1 MSLKSLLP
9 AARNRVVGRAE
20 LRPFAALQ
28 RKIDR
33 LFDDFA
39 RGFQAFGFAAA
50 DLAPTM
56 DVAQTDK
63 EIDVTVELPG
73 LEEKDVQIHIADNVL
88 TMHGEKRAD
97 KQEKDENYRLLE
109 RSYGAFSRTVE
120 LPDGANPEAIRAT
133 IKGVLKVTVPKPAP
147 AQVKKIELKTAA

>member
-20 LRPFAALQ
+20 LRPYATLQ
-28 RKIDR
+28 REINR
-33 LFDDFA
+33 LFDDLA
-39 RGFQAFGFAAA
+39 RGFPAFGFAAA

-109 RSYGAFSRTVE
+109 RSYGAFSRTVV
-120 LPDGANPEAIRAT
+120 GW
-133 IKGVLKVTVPKPAP
+133 G
-147 AQVKKIELKTAA
+147 